1 MKRRLIISWLRNSSL
16 PVLFLVPR
24 FPEHE
29 RDPPLNEDLS
39 GPPPPPL
46 FWESG
51 DFSFK
56 FYFNFPAEAVID
68 KELKVYIAD

>member
-1 MKRRLIISWLRNSSL
+1 MNRRLIISWLRNSSL
-16 PVLFLVPR
+16 PAFLLDPS
-24 FPEHE
+24 FPERE
-29 RDPPLNEDLS
+29 REPPLDEDLGWS
-39 GPPPPPL
+39 ASPL

-56 FYFNFPAEAVID
+56 FYFNFPPEAVID